1 VFGLCKKLAPLMKK
15 RVPEE
20 KELKGDN
27 DPQLIED
34 MLMKLK
40 TSTETIGDLIAVSE
54 EIQKESK

>member
-1 VFGLCKKLAPLMKK
+1 MKK

>member
-1 VFGLCKKLAPLMKK
+1 MKK

-54 EIQKESK
+54 EIQKESKQDYPKLHSAL